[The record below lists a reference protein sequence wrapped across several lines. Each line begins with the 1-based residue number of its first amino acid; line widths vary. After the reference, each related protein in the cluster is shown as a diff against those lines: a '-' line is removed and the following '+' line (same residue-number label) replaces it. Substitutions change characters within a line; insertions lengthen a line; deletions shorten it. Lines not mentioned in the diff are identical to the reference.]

1 MIAWYLVRRA
11 TLMARVLSVLSFMPL
26 AIPNV
31 IIALAILLLYTATPL
46 HGTLLI
52 LILAFMTRYLAFTTR
67 VMHAAQLQI
76 DKVLEEAA
84 LVAGAGRLSTFVKI
98 NLRVLLPALLNG
110 WLWVVAHVVRDF
122 AVPLFLATSSTLMVP
137 LRITHPR
144 KLAGEHR
151 VIIVLGM
158 LGPATPPTLDAD
170 ADPIGQASAARTC
183 MAASGHRHGI
193 ICLRW
198 GQATRRSRRQEVSTA
213 SDSSLCWVGLA
224 RGGHVT
230 GTGRANASRR
240 SGVICQGRNALR
252 SVGL

>member
-1 MIAWYLVRRA
+1 VIAWYLVRRA

-84 LVAGAGRLSTFVKI
+84 LVSGAGRFGTFVKI

-110 WLWVVAHVVRDF
+110 WLWVVAHVVRDCLGLYGHTHCYRRRLSVRG
-122 AVPLFLATSSTLMVP
+122 AWEAGSGAGTVVTLRRIAPRGMGERLA
-137 LRITHPR
+137 IDD
-144 KLAGEHR
+144 G
-151 VIIVLGM
+151 
-158 LGPATPPTLDAD
+158 
-170 ADPIGQASAARTC
+170 
-183 MAASGHRHGI
+183 
-193 ICLRW
+193 
-198 GQATRRSRRQEVSTA
+198 
-213 SDSSLCWVGLA
+213 
-224 RGGHVT
+224 
-230 GTGRANASRR
+230 
-240 SGVICQGRNALR
+240 
-252 SVGL
+252 